1 MEVIM
6 GMFKFYT
13 RSLTCAVLALVLLLS
28 ACQKQE
34 VLPRPEFPL
43 SEEAVTAAVTAQG
56 LDWTVNWNEP
66 ERQTDI
72 KTVYGLLQPES
83 GQEFNTVFITSAQTE
98 ELGRYLSTTL
108 VIPRTQLQWPLEDPH
123 NWEEWKDLLIL
134 SARLYGGFEDE
145 EEIFQACAKEEL
157 PLDMTNLWEGS
168 LTGGYC
174 RVKTSEP
181 IQDWSPFVGGG
192 LTYNLHIDLFESE
205 DAYHAFK

>member
-1 MEVIM
+1 M
-6 GMFKFYT
+6 GMSKFYT
-13 RSLTCAVLALVLLLS
+13 RSLTCVVLALVLLLP

-43 SEEAVTAAVTAQG
+43 SEETITAAVTAQG
-56 LDWTVNWNEP
+56 LDWTVNWNEQ

-98 ELGRYLSTTL
+98 ELGRYLDTVLMISH
-108 VIPRTQLQWPLEDPH
+108 TQLQWPLEEPH
-123 NWEEWKDLLIL
+123 SWEEWKDLLML

-157 PLDMTNLWEGS
+157 PLDKTTLWAGT

-174 RVKTSEP
+174 QVRASTP
-181 IQDWSPFVGGG
+181 IQDWSPFAGGG
-192 LTYNLHIDLFESE
+192 LMYSIHVELFESE